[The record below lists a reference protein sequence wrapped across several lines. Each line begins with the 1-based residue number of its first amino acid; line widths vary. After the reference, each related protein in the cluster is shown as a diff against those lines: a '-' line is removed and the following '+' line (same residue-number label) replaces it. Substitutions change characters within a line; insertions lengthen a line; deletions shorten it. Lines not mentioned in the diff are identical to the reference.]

1 MRDDHPGRGGRS
13 KSDFWRAWREEKRRR
28 WQEGDIPQDPYEQMR
43 AWREFF
49 HSYTGEWPEKHWAF
63 GGRRFSPWHKGVATY
78 NPFVASLLSKG
89 GGLLPLVVM
98 QILSEGP
105 CYGNEIMSV
114 ITERTSEHWAANPG
128 AIYPLMAELEEQG
141 LVVGEWDDPDKRT
154 QRVYQLTDPG
164 QRELKRLRAIVRP
177 KLDEGMAVLK
187 DLIAMFDDEDS
198 IDGEVQKE

>member
-1 MRDDHPGRGGRS
+1 MPG
-13 KSDFWRAWREEKRRR
+13 E
-28 WQEGDIPQDPYEQMR
+28 PYEQMKV
-43 AWREFF
+43 WREFF

-98 QILSEGP
+98 QILSEGA

-114 ITERTSEHWAANPG
+114 IAERTSQHWAANPG

-154 QRVYQLTDPG
+154 QRVYHLTDSG

-177 KLDEGMAVLK
+177 KLDEGMMVLR
-187 DLIAMFDDEDS
+187 DLIAMFDDEES
-198 IDGEVQKE
+198 FPGEAQKE